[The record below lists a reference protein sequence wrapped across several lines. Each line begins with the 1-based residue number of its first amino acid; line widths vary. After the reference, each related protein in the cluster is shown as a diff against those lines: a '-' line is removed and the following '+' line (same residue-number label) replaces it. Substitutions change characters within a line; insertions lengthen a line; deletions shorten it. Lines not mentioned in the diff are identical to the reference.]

1 MVKKAQ
7 EEQVVQEDNGES
19 LPESDNNKSKF
30 LRKKPWTDQQDNLVR
45 QLVEKYGPQRWSFMA
60 KFVEGR
66 LGKQCRERWHNHLNP
81 SILKVEWMPEEQWI
95 LFLAHTA
102 HGNKWAEMTK
112 MLPGRTDNSIKNHW
126 NSTMKKKNQELMEIL
141 SGKHSSIQNSSSK
154 RNQAT

>member
-1 MVKKAQ
+1 MV
-7 EEQVVQEDNGES
+7 
-19 LPESDNNKSKF
+19 
-30 LRKKPWTDQQDNLVR
+30 RR
-45 QLVEKYGPQRWSFMA
+45 LVEKYGPQRWSFIA

-81 SILKVEWMPEEQWI
+81 SILKIEWMAHEEWI

-126 NSTMKKKNQELMEIL
+126 NSTMKKKNIELMDLL
-141 SGKHSSIQNSSSK
+141 SGTSPL
-154 RNQAT
+154 T